1 MKQNQI
7 SLDLTT
13 YNHFIRSSS
22 LIKESYEARWQFV
35 TECLQEMKE
44 RSIQPNLRTFN
55 SILYTLRR
63 CSLFDRGPILALSIL
78 NEMRECG
85 IEPSLGTWAHIIMI
99 FYPNDQL
106 GYETQILPQIFDE
119 LEKQNG
125 KQLQWRDTDDS
136 EFFFN
141 AMFKATAN
149 CRDVDLGKD
158 RSFPNPIIHLVF
170 SAKRI
175 HKFLMTGANSR
186 FIPDGFKEQMYYAN
200 FFRLLFRVDM
210 PEHVMPLWESVVP
223 NIYSPSINI
232 IEDLMEFVYTWNIQ
246 DYYVRLWSDLLMLGF
261 IDNRQN
267 NRRILERYLA
277 LINRNDQNLTDEQH
291 KQYANIARQILK
303 RFPLQP
309 EEEQPPSTTDGQQKG
324 PIKQPFQYS
333 GILLSNMICLLARA
347 NDFDAS
353 WSLYE
358 YYLFNRKT
366 LINPLHESSLMSLLS
381 LAIKQNHIDRSLNV
395 LETINELNYE
405 CLSNALDLLNR
416 NVNLDNRDR
425 QRLRTIQNNSTLESA
440 HHVKLV

>member
-1 MKQNQI
+1 MP
-7 SLDLTT
+7 S
-13 YNHFIRSSS
+13 FI
-22 LIKESYEARWQFV
+22 
-35 TECLQEMKE
+35 
-44 RSIQPNLRTFN
+44 
-55 SILYTLRR
+55 
-63 CSLFDRGPILALSIL
+63 LSVI
-78 NEMRECG
+78 
-85 IEPSLGTWAHIIMI
+85 
-99 FYPNDQL
+99 
-106 GYETQILPQIFDE
+106 
-119 LEKQNG
+119 
-125 KQLQWRDTDDS
+125 
-136 EFFFN
+136 
-141 AMFKATAN
+141 
-149 CRDVDLGKD
+149 
-158 RSFPNPIIHLVF
+158 F

-200 FFRLLFRVDM
+200 LFRLLFRVDM

-277 LINRNDQNLTDEQH
+277 LINRNDQENLTNEQH

-303 RFPLQP
+303 RFPLQS
-309 EEEQPPSTTDGQQKG
+309 EEDEVEQQPAATDEQQQQQQKG
-324 PIKQPFQYS
+324 PVRQPFQYS
-333 GILLSNMICLLARA
+333 GLLLSNMICLLTRA

-366 LINPLHESSLMSLLS
+366 LINPLNETSLMSLLS

-395 LETINELNYE
+395 VETINELNYE

-440 HHVKLV
+440 QHVKLV